1 MNWLFPSYKKLKDEE
16 LMQLLTDGK
25 QAAFDEIYERYA
37 KKMHFF
43 FYKMLS
49 RNSEKADDFMHDLF
63 LKIIEKP
70 QRFNPEMRF
79 STWIYSIAGNMCK
92 NEYKKASTQNELR
105 TEVELDDF
113 YFENESTTIAIDLS
127 QFKGALETELDK
139 LSSEHK
145 MIFHLRH
152 NEHLSLQEISDIM
165 NCPEGTVK
173 SRLFYTI
180 KKLSTQLSIYNPYQ
194 S

>member
-1 MNWLFPSYKKLKDEE
+1 MSWIFASYKKLADED
-16 LMQLLTDGK
+16 LMRLLADGK
-25 QAAFDEIYERYA
+25 QAAFDEIYTRHA

-43 FYKMLS
+43 FYKML
-49 RNSEKADDFMHDLF
+49 NKNTEKADDFMQDLF

-70 QRFNPEMRF
+70 HLFNPEMRF
-79 STWIYSIAGNMCK
+79 STWIYSIAGNMCR
-92 NEYKKASTQNELR
+92 NEYRKASVQNELK
-105 TEVELDDF
+105 TDADLDYC
-113 YFENESTTIAIDLS
+113 YFENEMSTTAIDLA
-127 QFKGALETELDK
+127 QFKDALEAELDK
-139 LSSEHK
+139 LSTEHK

-152 NEHLSLQEISDIM
+152 NEYLSVSEISEIM

-180 KKLSTQLSIYNPYQ
+180 KKLSAQLSIYNPYQ

>member
-1 MNWLFPSYKKLKDEE
+1 MSWIFPSYKKLSDEE
-16 LMQLLTDGK
+16 LMRLLTDGK
-25 QAAFDEIYERYA
+25 QAAFDEIYARYA

-43 FYKMLS
+43 FYKML
-49 RNSEKADDFMHDLF
+49 NKNTEKADDFMHDLF

-70 QRFNPEMRF
+70 HLFNLEMRF
-79 STWIYSIAGNMCK
+79 STWFYSIAGNMCR
-92 NEYKKASTQNELR
+92 NEYKKASVQNELK
-105 TEVELDDF
+105 TDVDLDPF
-113 YFENESTTIAIDLS
+113 YFENEVSTLAIDLL
-127 QFKGALETELDK
+127 QFREALEAELDK
-139 LSSEHK
+139 LSNDHK

-152 NEHLSLQEISDIM
+152 NEHLSLLEISEIM